1 MTNSK
6 SAANALTLSAANVLT
21 LVRRRS
27 AAADPTL
34 PAILEFQWPS
44 TAIAN
49 APIPR
54 SARGIAW
61 VISSMVVAMIAAM
74 GLIPIDQVVTARGIT
89 VPTSP
94 TIVVQPLETAIVR
107 SIEVREGQQVRAGE
121 LLARLDPTFAAADL
135 GALTA
140 SVSSLG
146 AEVGRLQAESDGK
159 PFVATAGDPDMALQ
173 NAIYAQRKAEY
184 NSTLEDFARKLA
196 EQDSIAARSHSDA
209 AGYRDRLGLAK
220 DVEQMRTQLQ
230 SMQVGSRLSTLSA
243 IDSRTE
249 MARSLANA
257 EETEA
262 GAKQR
267 AAGITAERDAYVWKW
282 QADVSQN
289 LAEATRKLNDAK
301 EQLNKAKLRRQL
313 VELRAERDAVVQSI
327 AKVSV
332 GSVLQSGQNFLTLV
346 PTDAPLEIE
355 LSISG
360 REDGFVHV
368 GDPVTIKFDT
378 FQFSQYGMGEGRIRV
393 ISPSSFTPQDE
404 TRNPTGAVP
413 ITPSEPETIY
423 RARITVDHLAMHG
436 VPGGF
441 RMIPGMPVTTDIK
454 VGKRTVLGYLL
465 GRIMPIAQEGMRE
478 P

>member
-1 MTNSK
+1 MTNSQ
-6 SAANALTLSAANVLT
+6 STSNALT

-27 AAADPTL
+27 AGADPTL
-34 PAILEFQWPS
+34 PVILEFQWPS

-61 VISSMVVAMIAAM
+61 VISSMVVVLIGAMAV
-74 GLIPIDQVVTARGIT
+74 IPIDQVVTARGIA

-121 LLARLDPTFAAADL
+121 VLARLDPTFAAADL

-140 SVSSLG
+140 SVSSLE
-146 AEVGRLQAESDGK
+146 AEVARLRAEAEGK
-159 PFVATAGDPDMALQ
+159 PFVATPGDPDMALQ
-173 NAIYAQRKAEY
+173 YAIYAHRKAEY
-184 NSTLEDFARKLA
+184 DSNLENYARKLG
-196 EQDSIAARSHSDA
+196 ELNSIVARSHSDA
-209 AGYRDRLGLAK
+209 AGYAERLGLAK
-220 DVEQMRTQLQ
+220 DVEHMRQQLQ
-230 SMQVGSRLSTLSA
+230 TLQVGSRLSTLSA
-243 IDSRTE
+243 TDSRTE

-262 GAKQR
+262 AAKEK
-267 AAGITAERDAYVWKW
+267 AAGTSAERDAYVWTW
-282 QADVSQN
+282 QADLSQK
-289 LAEATRKLNDAK
+289 LAEALRKFNDAK
-301 EQLNKAKLRRQL
+301 EQLSKAKLRRQL

-332 GSVLQSGQNFLTLV
+332 GSVLQSGQNFFTLV
-346 PTDAPLEIE
+346 PVDAPLEIE
-355 LSISG
+355 ASIAG
-360 REDGFVHV
+360 REEGFIHV

-378 FQFSQYGMGEGRIRV
+378 FPFSQYGKAEGSIRV

-404 TRNPTGAVP
+404 ARNPTGAVP
-413 ITPSEPETIY
+413 ITPSEPETVY
-423 RARITVDHLAMHG
+423 RARITVDQLAMHG

-441 RMIPGMPVTTDIK
+441 RMTPGMPVTTDIK

-465 GRIMPIAQEGMRE
+465 GRIIPITQEGMRE